1 MRLPSSRQLLVC
13 LALTG
18 AFGPVAAADMRHPAP
33 DSTPPTDPAPAQ
45 LDRLDEVDID
55 GAVAASHPAR
65 APKPKATP
73 ALPVRGGGSGDS
85 RMLPSRFHSFLPGMF
100 R

>member
-33 DSTPPTDPAPAQ
+33 ESAPPGDQAPAQ

-65 APKPKATP
+65 APRPKAAPTAP
-73 ALPVRGGGSGDS
+73 ARSGDSGDS

>member
-1 MRLPSSRQLLVC
+1 MRLPFPRPLLVC

-18 AFGPVAAADMRHPAP
+18 AFGPVAAADLRHPLP
-33 DSTPPTDPAPAQ
+33 DSPAPTDPAPTQ
-45 LDRLDEVDID
+45 IDRLDEVDID

-65 APKPKATP
+65 APKPKSAP
-73 ALPVRGGGSGDS
+73 AVPTRSGSGDT